1 MAQVTVFK
9 DGKYA
14 PCSYIVCSV
23 VNGKYDPYDPNM
35 TRLIQVDYD
44 FPALASTFGFI
55 PCRKCNFTDG
65 TIPCKH
71 HTVTD
76 MISRAKIYLDN
87 SIGQI
92 VDDPG
97 YFDN

>member
-1 MAQVTVFK
+1 MAQVTVFT

-14 PCSYIVCSV
+14 PNSYIVCKV
-23 VNGKYDPYDPNM
+23 VDGKYDPYNQDM
-35 TRLIQVDYD
+35 TRLVQVDYD
-44 FPALASTFGFI
+44 FPGLASTFGFI

-65 TIPCKH
+65 TISCKH

-76 MISRAKIYLDN
+76 MISRARQFLDN
-87 SIGQI
+87 SIGII

-97 YFDN
+97 YFDC